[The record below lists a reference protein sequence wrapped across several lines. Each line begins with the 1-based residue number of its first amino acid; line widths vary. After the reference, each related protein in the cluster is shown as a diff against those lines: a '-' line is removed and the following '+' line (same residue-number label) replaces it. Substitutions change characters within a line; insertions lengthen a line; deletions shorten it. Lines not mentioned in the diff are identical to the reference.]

1 MANGAQCKP
10 DIECLN
16 LIGEIELRFN
26 SPVSFGFALK
36 FDEIDPRM
44 FFVCFFENFNT
55 ISTPL
60 PNQIVTTAQQ
70 FI

>member
-1 MANGAQCKP
+1 MANGAQYKP

-16 LIGEIELRFN
+16 LIGELLFN
-26 SPVSFGFALK
+26 SPVSFGFAIK
-36 FDEIDPRM
+36 FVEIDPRM